1 MSEKVYLQIQPSK
14 LSGDVTVSG
23 AKNSVLRLLAA
34 SLLTPEAIVV
44 KNYPKGILDAQVHVE
59 MLKKLGK
66 ECEVSSDK
74 IKITEPKKIEQN
86 LQWEGRS
93 IRNTLLI
100 LGALVA
106 RFGFGCVPSPGGCN
120 IGKDKNGRPYDL
132 HVMLL
137 EKLGA
142 RVWEENG
149 KLHAEAPKGLKGTD
163 VQLPLRSTGATENAI
178 IAGSLAKGTTRIW
191 NPHIRPEI
199 LDLVNFLNSMGSDIK
214 VYGQEHIE
222 VHGKETL
229 SGTTHKTI
237 PDNVEALTWLIG
249 AAITEGEVE
258 IHDFP
263 YEHLEV
269 PLIFLRESGV
279 RMFRGQ
285 DSLVVRGCSCYPL
298 EVSTGP
304 YPGINSD
311 MQPILAVFGA
321 KAKGVSKYID
331 LRFPG
336 RYRYVEE
343 LSKMGLKYDIQGNML
358 EIYGGNELH
367 GTTVRAFDLRAGAAL
382 SLAGLIADGETTIT
396 DAWQISRGYEN
407 FAEKINSLGGYA
419 RWVE

>member
-1 MSEKVYLQIQPSK
+1 MEVIEKISLKIRPSR
-14 LSGDVTVSG
+14 LYGDVRVSG
-23 AKNSVLRLLAA
+23 AKNSVLKLLTA
-34 SLLTPEAIVV
+34 SLLTSEAIVI

-59 MLKKLGK
+59 MLKALGK
-66 ECEVSSDK
+66 DCNITQDQ
-74 IKITEPKKIEQN
+74 IKITEPGKIKQD
-86 LQWEGRS
+86 LTWEGSS

-100 LGALVA
+100 LGALVT
-106 RFGFGCVPSPGGCN
+106 RFGYGSVPLPGGCN
-120 IGKDKNGRPYDL
+120 IGNGRPYDL

-149 KLHAEAPKGLKGTD
+149 MLNAEARNGLKGTD
-163 VQLPLRSTGATENAI
+163 IQLPIRSTGATENTI
-178 IAGSLAKGTTRIW
+178 IAGTLAKGVTRIW

-199 LDLVNFLNSMGSDIK
+199 LDLIQFLKSMGAEIT

-222 VHGKETL
+222 VHGKEYL
-229 SGTTHKTI
+229 CGTTYKAI
-237 PDNVEALTWLIG
+237 PDNVEALTWLVG
-249 AAITEGEVE
+249 VAITNGEAE

-382 SLAGLIADGETTIT
+382 SLAGLIADGEATIT

-419 RWVE
+419 QWTE